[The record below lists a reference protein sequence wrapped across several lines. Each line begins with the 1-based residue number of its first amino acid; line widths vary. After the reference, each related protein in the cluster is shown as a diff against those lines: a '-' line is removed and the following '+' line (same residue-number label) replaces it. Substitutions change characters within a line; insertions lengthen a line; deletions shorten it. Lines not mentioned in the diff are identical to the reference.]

1 MMWANK
7 SLQATRDGGS
17 SSAARFTQVGP
28 ACLSSGRSAKL
39 RMKPMFSWLVV
50 CAIAGWFAS
59 TGVGQDAAG
68 VNKSRAME
76 PRISVVT
83 LGVGDLN
90 RSFTF
95 YKDGLGFPT
104 KMTPDGG
111 IVLFATTG
119 TRMFLYPYAKLAGDV
134 GIEARPP
141 ADAGRR
147 FTGITFGHC
156 VRKRELV
163 DEVLK
168 QALAAGGKIVKPA
181 KEASWGGYSGY
192 FSDPDGY
199 LWEVAY
205 SDKWT
210 FNPDG
215 SVKVDEQP
223 QTERAEPGAAANG
236 SQPFRSET
244 NRTSSAA
251 GSRR

>member
-1 MMWANK
+1 MKTMFVPLSMTLAVVM
-7 SLQATRDGGS
+7 LGS
-17 SSAARFTQVGP
+17 VAVAGDSNAP
-28 ACLSSGRSAKL
+28 P
-39 RMKPMFSWLVV
+39 KPPP
-50 CAIAGWFAS
+50 
-59 TGVGQDAAG
+59 
-68 VNKSRAME
+68 ME

-83 LGVGDLN
+83 LGVSDLN
-90 RSFTF
+90 RSFRF
-95 YKDGLGFPT
+95 YKEGLGFPT

-119 TRMFLYPYAKLAGDV
+119 TRMFLYPYTKLAEDV
-134 GIEARPP
+134 GIEARRP

-147 FTGITFGHC
+147 FAGITFGHC

-215 SVKVDEQP
+215 SVKVDEGP
-223 QTERAEPGAAANG
+223 QMERAEGGAANG
-236 SQPFRSET
+236 SQPLPLPLPAS
-244 NRTSSAA
+244 
-251 GSRR
+251 